1 MGCQCCRAAQW
12 SKAKWDAASE
22 NGTKPVIWWG
32 DNASSSRSNVIRSF
46 LTLVVIIITGQ
57 PDKIQVWLKTVFF
70 LRDFCNWFKGPS
82 DALNTP
88 QVCGC
93 RLFPLVLNTAPVIYI
108 DWFWLKTSAD
118 ARPICRQTSADSNRV
133 QITGAVHHTIPP
145 CRHFV
150 KDIQ

>member
-32 DNASSSRSNVIRSF
+32 DNASSSRSNLIRSF

-88 QVCGC
+88 QVCRDAVCSPFGFKPWEEIFC
-93 RLFPLVLNTAPVIYI
+93 GFFFVNRSRRLDPQSSKASDLTCVWELRKQVLLNRS
-108 DWFWLKTSAD
+108 LN
-118 ARPICRQTSADSNRV
+118 PIEV
-133 QITGAVHHTIPP
+133 Q
-145 CRHFV
+145 
-150 KDIQ
+150 